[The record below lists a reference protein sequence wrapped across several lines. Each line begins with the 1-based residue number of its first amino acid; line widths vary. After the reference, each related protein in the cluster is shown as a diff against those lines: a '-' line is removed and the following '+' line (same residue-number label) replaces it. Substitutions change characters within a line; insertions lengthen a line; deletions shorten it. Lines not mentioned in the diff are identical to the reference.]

1 MGARYYDPNT
11 ARFTQPDPSGQET
24 NPYLYAAG
32 DPINLTDPSGLAF
45 WDAVKRVGKKSMA
58 TAAGGGV
65 TGCIAALATGC
76 VAGATIGGFA
86 GAVGGAVQGTYE
98 ELQ

>member
-1 MGARYYDPNT
+1 MGHRYYDP
-11 ARFTQPDPSGQET
+11 ALGRFTQPDPSGQET

-32 DPINLTDPSGLAF
+32 DPINFTDPAGLGF
-45 WDAVKRVGKKSMA
+45 LNAVKRVGKKSMA
-58 TAAGGGV
+58 TAVGGGV
-65 TGCIAALATGC
+65 TGCIASLATGC